1 MVLGAVRG
9 NTADPS
15 EAVRA
20 GLISAARRCFARY
33 GVRRTTMEDVAVEA
47 GFARATLY
55 KLVPGRAEVIEAVIM
70 QRLTELAEGWR
81 EILVAQR
88 SVAQA
93 LVETSLAIVETV
105 RHDPELRALFETT
118 TGTRLI
124 RLLAGPQPAVRGYV
138 IEFYAELFARGR
150 ASGELRDD
158 VTDEQLADW
167 IRGII
172 LMLILREDLT
182 PHEER
187 RMIESFLLP
196 SLGALPST

>member
-1 MVLGAVRG
+1 MGAVRG
-9 NTADPS
+9 NAVDPN

-20 GLISAARRCFARY
+20 GLITAARRCFHRF
-33 GVRRTTMEDVAVEA
+33 GVRRTTMEDVAAEA

-88 SVAQA
+88 SVAEA

-105 RHDPELRALFETT
+105 RNDPELRALFETT

-124 RLLAGPQPAVRGYV
+124 RLLAGPEPAVRGYV
-138 IEFYAELFARGR
+138 VEFYAELFARGR
-150 ASGELRDD
+150 ARGELRDD
-158 VTDEQLADW
+158 VTDEQMADW

-182 PHEER
+182 RHEER
-187 RMIESFLLP
+187 VMIESFLLP
-196 SLGALPST
+196 SLGAQPRT